1 MARPNG
7 AMVLARV
14 KLAHLTFARV
24 TLARILVISDT
35 YPQCLLARVV
45 ENSSQNDPYSHW
57 SKKVLLLRI
66 VLDSDFVRLVSS
78 SLLA

>member
-1 MARPNG
+1 
-7 AMVLARV
+7 MVLARV
-14 KLAHLTFARV
+14 KLASLTFARM

-35 YPQCLLARVV
+35 YLQCLLARVV